1 MVKTSEI
8 TSQNKRH
15 ELENL
20 YFNVIQNDDALDES
34 DSSGYST
41 PKIIEEYNNDHNDK
55 GHARSRSS
63 DLIKVSNYSTL

>member
-34 DSSGYST
+34 DSSVYST
-41 PKIIEEYNNDHNDK
+41 PKIMRNIIMTIMTKDMPEAD
-55 GHARSRSS
+55 RVIR
-63 DLIKVSNYSTL
+63 

>member
-8 TSQNKRH
+8 TSQNRRN

-20 YFNVIQNDDALDES
+20 YFNVIQNDDAFDES

-41 PKIIEEYNNDHNDK
+41 PKIIEE
-55 GHARSRSS
+55 
-63 DLIKVSNYSTL
+63 L